1 MDGDVAGGSG
11 PARSR
16 RDTSRRGRG
25 DGTVLRPPRPHRRRG
40 HAAPPGRRHRSADP
54 GTEQLQPG
62 HVVCQA
68 PSQGDSRPCA
78 SRNGLALLLYR
89 EERYTD
95 AIQVMTEALAM
106 LGDAESGI
114 HRSVLLN
121 NLGRVHA
128 VVDGHEKEAERTLRA
143 AIAIDPTF
151 AEYHLDLA
159 MLLTR
164 CQRYPE
170 AVEAADAAWSCSTTI
185 AEIPALLGYLH
196 ARLGDHGRA
205 ADEYGRAA
213 RLRPGKQEH
222 LIAAAREA
230 CEAGDY
236 PLTRRRLLRLDRS
249 EP

>member
-1 MDGDVAGGSG
+1 M
-11 PARSR
+11 
-16 RDTSRRGRG
+16 
-25 DGTVLRPPRPHRRRG
+25 
-40 HAAPPGRRHRSADP
+40 
-54 GTEQLQPG
+54 
-62 HVVCQA
+62 
-68 PSQGDSRPCA
+68 
-78 SRNGLALLLYR
+78 YR

-196 ARLGDHGRA
+196 AQLGDHGRA

-236 PLTRRRLLRLDRS
+236 PLTRRWLLRLDRS
-249 EP
+249 ELTDDQRAEADLLLLEADLDAAAVIDRDAVLARLRRLARQYPESDLVRQNIAALESDDAEVSDGVPR